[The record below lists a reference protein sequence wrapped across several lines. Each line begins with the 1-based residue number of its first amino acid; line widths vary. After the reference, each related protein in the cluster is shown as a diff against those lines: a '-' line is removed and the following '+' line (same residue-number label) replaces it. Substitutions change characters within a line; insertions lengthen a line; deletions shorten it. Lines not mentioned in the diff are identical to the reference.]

1 MSNASKIYNKLVLQ
15 WNKKKN
21 RYDEVFEDSFTYNG
35 PLELAQ
41 RSQRVSRASI
51 QYTTTPPAGPAEP
64 PVEIESSAPEEEFVN
79 TGTPISSGGTMKAL
93 NSAEGVDRI
102 TDTLKVTAGYFTGGS
117 GLLEADEIYTGSLA
131 DSNEKY
137 YVNLTQAFPDSASAE
152 TQFAVA
158 YGHIG
163 GSGSLTDGGDVY
175 GQTEAVYRQWAGTLL
190 GETEVSGGFR
200 ISANE
205 GSGPDNQKGGDR
217 DEDIYIMVGKRAR
230 FKDRINKGNWTIA
243 LSGSL
248 SERGGAVAGT
258 SGSQILH
265 LTDDSETTSPTS
277 TVAGPRYNIVS
288 GTQGTVSGSGASDRN
303 YGWLYPEMGVMVF
316 SATELSASVPGTDEG
331 TRVTCSFGTQI
342 ATENAGYASASGFAP
357 ALATG
362 GDMQNAIRFANCLQP
377 DGAYL
382 KFRSEED
389 QVSVS
394 YFCRAKSNEFNFSNN
409 PTFVS
414 GSTNSMRHSS
424 MQGNPNV
431 FISTVGLFNGSG
443 VMVAMGKLSTPL
455 TKNFSSEA
463 TIKVKLTY

>member
-1 MSNASKIYNKLVLQ
+1 MK
-15 WNKKKN
+15 
-21 RYDEVFEDSFTYNG
+21 
-35 PLELAQ
+35 PLDA
-41 RSQRVSRASI
+41 
-51 QYTTTPPAGPAEP
+51 
-64 PVEIESSAPEEEFVN
+64 VEGSD
-79 TGTPISSGGTMKAL
+79 M
-93 NSAEGVDRI
+93 I

-137 YVNLTQAFPDSASAE
+137 YVNLVQADPDTAAAE

-163 GSGSLTDGGDVY
+163 GSGSLTDGGDVF

-200 ISANE
+200 ISNNE
-205 GSGPDNQKGGDR
+205 GSSPTNAKGGDR
-217 DEDIYIMVGKRAR
+217 DDDIYIMVGKRAR
-230 FKDRINKGNWTIA
+230 FKDRLNKGNWTIA
-243 LSGSL
+243 LTGSL

-258 SGSQILH
+258 TGSQILH

-288 GTQGTVSGSGASDRN
+288 GTQGTISGSGASDRN
-303 YGWLYPEMGVMVF
+303 YGWFYPEMGVMIF
-316 SATELSASVPGTDEG
+316 SAAELSSSIPGTDEG
-331 TRVTCSFGTQI
+331 TRMTASFALQAAKT
-342 ATENAGYASASGFAP
+342 NAGYASASGFA
-357 ALATG
+357 AGLGVG
-362 GDMQNAIRFANCLQP
+362 GDMQNAVRFANCLQP

-414 GSTNSMRHSS
+414 GSTNSLRHSS

-431 FISTVGLFNGSG
+431 FISTVGLFNASG

-455 TKNFSSEA
+455 NKNFSSEA